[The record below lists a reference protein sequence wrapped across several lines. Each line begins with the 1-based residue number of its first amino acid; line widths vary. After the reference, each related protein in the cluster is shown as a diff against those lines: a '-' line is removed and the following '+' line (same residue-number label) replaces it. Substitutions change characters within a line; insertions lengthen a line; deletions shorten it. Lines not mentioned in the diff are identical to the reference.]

1 MKRQPLLRSF
11 GGIGA
16 LALAGCLGDDEDEQ
30 SPASDEDGHSS
41 KHEGEGERPPNEDR
55 VDEVVPAD
63 EAEGCTDPEFDVTV
77 SLPPAVPDDAAV
89 VDAAAAGL
97 TEIGAVESVL
107 SEASITHSE
116 EMEGNDEHVWLADGK
131 DQGELYDEFG
141 GSTGYVKFEG
151 VTYAVETY
159 QAIAC

>member
-1 MKRQPLLRSF
+1 MKRQSLFRAL

-16 LALAGCLGDDEDEQ
+16 LTLAGCLGGAEEEQ
-30 SPASDEDGHSS
+30 PPASDEDGHSS
-41 KHEGEGERPPNEDR
+41 KHDGEGGRPPDENL

-77 SLPPAVPDDAAV
+77 SLPPAVPDDATI

-97 TEIGAVESVL
+97 TEIDAVESVL
-107 SEASITHSE
+107 SEAGNTYSE
-116 EMEGNDEHVWLADGK
+116 EMEGNETHVWLADGK
-131 DQGELYDEFG
+131 DQGELYDELG
-141 GSTGYVKFEG
+141 GSTGYVEFEG